1 MKQFIIGL
9 VLSIGALWV
18 AFRDLNWQ
26 EFGEAISQGNLFWIL
41 VASVLLLSAIPL
53 RAIRWKIFLQPVTK
67 VPVRLTSEATIIGY
81 FGNNVLPFR
90 LGELLR
96 SYFVARQTSSSIS
109 RVFGTVIVERIVDIL
124 STLLLVLI
132 LPFTGVVPD
141 ALQQPIVWLVVI
153 SFVVAIATIWL
164 VNRKEGIPLVKGR
177 LKQLLDNLHLGFKSL
192 RQRRHYF
199 ALGLSTIGIWVL
211 YLTYIHVAQYA
222 MGFRL
227 SLAESYLVL
236 VTTTLVL
243 LIPAAPGFVGTF
255 HAAVVLAFVNIL
267 AEDPSQ
273 SQAMAVVL
281 HALGF
286 IPNTILGS
294 ILYFRSHL
302 RFKEV
307 RNQQPVLAGEKDHE

>member
-1 MKQFIIGL
+1 MKQFILGL
-9 VLSIGALWV
+9 VLSLGALWL

-26 EFGEAISQGNLFWIL
+26 EFGEAISQGNLVWIL
-41 VASVLLLSAIPL
+41 MASIILLSAVPL
-53 RAIRWKIFLQPVTK
+53 RAIRWKIYLQPVAK
-67 VPVRLTSEATIIGY
+67 VPIRLTSEATIIGY

-96 SYFVARQTSSSIS
+96 SYFIARQTSTSIS
-109 RVFGTVIVERIVDIL
+109 RVLGTVIVERVVDFL
-124 STLLLVLI
+124 STLLIVLI

-141 ALQQPIVWLVVI
+141 ALKQPILWLVVI
-153 SFVVAIATIWL
+153 SLLLAIATIWL
-164 VNRKEGIPLVKGR
+164 AKRKEGIPLVKGR

-192 RQRRHYF
+192 RQGRHYIV
-199 ALGLSTIGIWVL
+199 LGISTVGIWML
-211 YLTYIHVAQYA
+211 YLAYIHVAQYA
-222 MGFRL
+222 MGFKL

-267 AEDPSQ
+267 AEDPSRA
-273 SQAMAVVL
+273 QAMAVVL
-281 HALGF
+281 HAVGF
-286 IPNTILGS
+286 IPYSIIGA

-302 RFKEV
+302 RFKDI
-307 RNQQPVLAGEKDHE
+307 RSQQPIIREQEDR